1 MKKMF
6 IMAIS
11 ALALVACLPED
22 LNNTSDGDDSND
34 NGTGTSSLSADIEL
48 TYSSAAPGDYPLG
61 IRAEVTA
68 TAGSEYV
75 VKLGDEVIES
85 GSMPPNPILQGP
97 ASGLTDGNNKRLVY
111 FAIGE
116 PGTKTVS
123 VSITKNNETETAS
136 DTVTVGNVYEQNDNF
151 YGSTLNPSDF
161 NSCQGCHSPAPNTS
175 SFCQFKNW
183 DKVQNVS
190 DPYRVA
196 NAPANTD
203 PTPGSGMTGGEYS
216 HSDGVKWTQDSAKHF
231 RMLELVYRMRNDTGC
246 S

>member
-1 MKKMF
+1 MKKLF

-68 TAGSEYV
+68 TAGSAFV
-75 VKLGDEVIES
+75 VKLGDEIIES
-85 GSMPPNPILQGP
+85 GTMPPNPILQGP

-111 FAIGE
+111 FAIGS

-123 VSITKNNETETAS
+123 VSIVKNDETETAS
-136 DTVTVGNVYEQNDNF
+136 DTVTVGNTCEENDNF

-161 NSCQGCHSPAPNTS
+161 NSCQGCHAPSPNTTS
-175 SFCQFKNW
+175 YSDFKTW
-183 DKVQNVS
+183 DKVQNTS

-196 NAPANTD
+196 NAPANAD
-203 PTPGSGMTGGEYS
+203 LTPESTTGRKVYS
-216 HSDGVKWTQDSAKHF
+216 HDGKQKWSQDSAKHF
-231 RMLELVYRMRNDTGC
+231 RMLELVYRMRNDFSC
-246 S
+246 P